1 MMKKLLL
8 LLLLSFFSTQSLAK
22 VGDVY
27 YCEMKQFVIMM
38 PDRLVEPGNRV
49 GERFKF
55 KREKDKLL
63 IRDSKW
69 FGNMTMI
76 VSSQY
81 GDESFRANP
90 EFVNIIDD
98 SSVISYLDGDFGYS
112 WVMGGFIRSFLAE
125 CEIW

>member
-1 MMKKLLL
+1 MKKLLL
-8 LLLLSFFSTQSLAK
+8 LLLLSFLSTQSLAK

-63 IRDSKW
+63 MRDSRF

-76 VSSQY
+76 VSLQW
-81 GDESFRANP
+81 GDENFQANP
-90 EFVNIIDD
+90 KWGSIIQKDI
-98 SSVISYLDGDFGYS
+98 VINYSNGGFGYS
-112 WVMGGFIRSFLAE
+112 SVGAGMIDSFIAH